1 MAQGLS
7 AFMVIGLI
15 VASVLA
21 GVGVGI
27 VASQNGGFSGTGTT
41 ITQTSGV
48 NGQNSSSPYVLS
60 MVITTGNSFNST
72 IGDQP
77 AFYVLGPNG
86 LESSANIKLPAN
98 SLIELVITNYDEGG
112 ANISSPSYANVMG
125 TTTGSELIY
134 NNTAINSTEGAN
146 GMVLRGSQSV
156 NGLPISEITH
166 TFTAPGLNLNLPM
179 ASDSTTVAY
188 FKTGAAGSF
197 VWLCES
203 ACGSG
208 ADATQGAMITTG
220 WMTGA
225 ITVG

>member
-1 MAQGLS
+1 MARGIS

-15 VASVLA
+15 VASVFA
-21 GVGVGI
+21 GVGAGFI
-27 VASQNGGFSGTGTT
+27 ASQNGGFGGIGGTVS
-41 ITQTSGV
+41 QTGA

-60 MVITTGNSFNST
+60 MVITTGNTFNSM

-77 AFYVLGPNG
+77 AYYVLGPNG
-86 LESSANIKLPAN
+86 LVSSADITLPAN
-98 SLIELVITNYDEGG
+98 SLIELVITNFDNGG
-112 ANISSPSYANVMG
+112 ANISAPEYANVMG
-125 TTTGSELIY
+125 TTTGSELVY
-134 NNTAINSTEGAN
+134 NNTAINSTEGPN
-146 GMVLRGSQSV
+146 GMTLTGSQSV
-156 NGLPISEITH
+156 TSLPTSEITH
-166 TFTAPGLNLNLPM
+166 TFTVPGLNLNLPM
-179 ASDSTTVAY
+179 ASDSTIVAY

-208 ADATQGAMITTG
+208 ADGSQGAMITTG

>member
-1 MAQGLS
+1 MAQGIS

-21 GVGVGI
+21 GVGVGFI
-27 VASQNGGFSGTGTT
+27 ASQNGGFGGVGGTVTQTGT
-41 ITQTSGV
+41 

-60 MVITTGNSFNST
+60 MVITTGNTFNST

-86 LESSANIKLPAN
+86 LVSSANITLPAN
-98 SLIELVITNYDEGG
+98 SLIELVITNFDNGG
-112 ANISSPSYANVMG
+112 ANVSAPQYANVMG

-134 NNTAINSTEGAN
+134 NNTAINSTEGPN
-146 GMVLRGSQSV
+146 GMTLRGSQDVTS
-156 NGLPISEITH
+156 LPLSEITH
-166 TFTAPGLNLNLPM
+166 TFTVPGLNLNLPM
-179 ASDSTTVAY
+179 ASDSTIVAY
-188 FKTGAAGSF
+188 FKTGAAGSL

-208 ADATQGAMITTG
+208 ADGTQGAMVTSG

>member
-1 MAQGLS
+1 MAQGIS

-21 GVGVGI
+21 GVGLGI

-41 ITQTSGV
+41 VTQTSGV

-60 MVITTGNSFNST
+60 MVITTGNNFNST

-77 AFYVLGPNG
+77 AYYVLGPNG
-86 LESSANIKLPAN
+86 LESSANITLPAN

-112 ANISSPSYANVMG
+112 ANISSPTYADVAG

-134 NNTAINSTEGAN
+134 NNTAINSTEGPN
-146 GMVLRGSQSV
+146 GMTLRGSQTVTS
-156 NGLPISEITH
+156 LPISEITH
-166 TFTAPGLNLNLPM
+166 TFTVPGLSLNLPM
-179 ASDSTTVAY
+179 ASESTIVAY

-208 ADATQGAMITTG
+208 ADGTSGAMVATG